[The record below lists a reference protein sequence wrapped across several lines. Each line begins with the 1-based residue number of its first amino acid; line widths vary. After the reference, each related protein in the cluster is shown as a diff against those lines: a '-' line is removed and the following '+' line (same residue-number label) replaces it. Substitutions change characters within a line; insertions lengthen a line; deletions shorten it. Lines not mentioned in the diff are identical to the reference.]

1 MKITTALAVCGGLLL
16 GANAT
21 LNAQAAATPS
31 AATAQVVTP
40 KDIGTPEAWSEKP
53 LGKYDLTVNIPEGA
67 MPVEIT
73 ISESKS
79 GLSALFYKVG
89 DNDAHVMTATVKGTD
104 LILNGTTPH
113 GALTMQIR
121 HHGPALSGT
130 WQVGDDRGTLEGSA
144 KAAATAS
151 VEAESPEAWSAKPTG
166 AYRVVMYD
174 ANPSGPMPVDLT
186 LTEVDGKL
194 SANFWVVGD
203 HDGLPMSA
211 VVKDKE
217 LVLNADTPRGPLEVR
232 IEHRGAKLMGKWRL
246 GYKTGKLD
254 GNAKS

>member
-1 MKITTALAVCGGLLL
+1 MKITYALAVCGGLLL

-21 LNAQAAATPS
+21 LNAQVAATPS
-31 AATAQVVTP
+31 AGATQVAAP

-53 LGKYDLTVNIPEGA
+53 LGKYDLTINIPEGP

-73 ISESKS
+73 ISETKS

-89 DNDAHVMTATVKGTD
+89 DNDAHVMSATVNGID
-104 LILNGTTPH
+104 LILSGTTPH

-121 HHGPALSGT
+121 HHGPRLSGT
-130 WQVGDDRGTLEGSA
+130 WQVGEDRGTLEGST
-144 KAAATAS
+144 KSVVAS
-151 VEAESPEAWSAKPTG
+151 STEGSAPEAWSAKPTG

-203 HDGLPMSA
+203 HEGLPMSA
-211 VVKDKE
+211 AVQDKE
-217 LVLNADTPRGPLEVR
+217 LVLNANTPRGPLEVR
-232 IEHRGAKLMGKWRL
+232 IEHRGANLTGKWQL
-246 GYKTGKLD
+246 GYKKGTLD